1 MLYQGGSSTVLKK
14 RSCGLIVNALDWAI
28 NGGCAK
34 FCNDITYS
42 ANKTLTQLFI
52 TANDIVI
59 ETGVTLTCTQLRPVI
74 FICNSFTMEGTAVL
88 TASGKGC
95 NSGASGA
102 ASGNRYCGG
111 DWPVDA
117 ISTEEVSSTRNYC
130 LCGSGGGGGAGVG
143 VGGGAYNTGGAAD
156 TVGNACDLTDAELQE
171 LLFSPFFDYLQI
183 GFGGGGAGSTNAAGG
198 DGGGTILIIAS
209 EIIVPIGASI
219 LANGTDGVSHGADG
233 GGGGGGGFA
242 GLIADDISVHES
254 ATVTAT
260 GGAGGLDT
268 GDASANGSAGGAGVT
283 PEIEV

>member
-1 MLYQGGSSTVLKK
+1 MLYQGGSPTVLKK

-28 NGGCAK
+28 SGGCAK

-42 ANKTLTQLFI
+42 ANDTLTQLFI

-95 NSGASGA
+95 NAGAAGS

-130 LCGSGGGGGAGVG
+130 LCGSGGGGSTGPG
-143 VGGGAYNTGGAAD
+143 VGGGAYNTGGAAN
-156 TVGNACDLTDAELQE
+156 TVGNDCDLTDAEIQE

-183 GFGGGGAGSTNAAGG
+183 GFGGGGAGSINAAGG
-198 DGGGTILIIAS
+198 DGAGTILIIAS
-209 EIIVPIGASI
+209 EITVPSGASI
-219 LANGTDGVSHGADG
+219 LANGTDGSDHGVDG
-233 GGGGGGGFA
+233 GGGGGGGFI
-242 GLIADDISVHES
+242 GLIADDITVHES

-260 GGAGGLDT
+260 GGAGGEVD
-268 GDASANGSAGGAGVT
+268 GSAGGAGVT